1 MYSVTDCREELDAT
15 PTTSSASRYNGLALK
30 SQLRSERI
38 QCGGCVLSIRALGL
52 EPCEQKL
59 QAQRV
64 AVMVP
69 ALAAAVGCVL
79 LWARAPPFL
88 EAVFVDP
95 LGGAAAGARL
105 HERAVV
111 FFSEAQLARHLL
123 HDHLSFGRR
132 AVALCKCDCA
142 VLFAG
147 RARERRERCLCVKR
161 RERAARKASLPRGN
175 NKHTTIFLVRGLTS

>member
-15 PTTSSASRYNGLALK
+15 PTTSRASRYNGLALK

-105 HERAVV
+105 NERAVV
-111 FFSEAQLARHLL
+111 FFFSEAQPARHLL
-123 HDHLSFGRR
+123 HDHFASGGGWWRS
-132 AVALCKCDCA
+132 ASATALCCLQA
-142 VLFAG
+142 VLQSGGSAVC
-147 RARERRERCLCVKR
+147 A
-161 RERAARKASLPRGN
+161 
-175 NKHTTIFLVRGLTS
+175 

>member
-1 MYSVTDCREELDAT
+1 MSIML
-15 PTTSSASRYNGLALK
+15 
-30 SQLRSERI
+30 I
-38 QCGGCVLSIRALGL
+38 VL
-52 EPCEQKL
+52 
-59 QAQRV
+59 
-64 AVMVP
+64 

-111 FFSEAQLARHLL
+111 FFFSEAQPARHLL

-175 NKHTTIFLVRGLTS
+175 NKHTTILLVRRLTS

>member
-15 PTTSSASRYNGLALK
+15 PTTSSALRYNGLALK

-69 ALAAAVGCVL
+69 ALVAAVGCVL
-79 LWARAPPFL
+79 LWACAPPSL
-88 EAVFVDP
+88 EAVFVDE
-95 LGGAAAGARL
+95 LGGAAAGAWL
-105 HERAVV
+105 HERAV
-111 FFSEAQLARHLL
+111 
-123 HDHLSFGRR
+123 
-132 AVALCKCDCA
+132 
-142 VLFAG
+142 
-147 RARERRERCLCVKR
+147 
-161 RERAARKASLPRGN
+161 
-175 NKHTTIFLVRGLTS
+175 IFLLPPAQPAPLLCLLITRNSHPDTLTTKVWCN